1 MGTSRI
7 MSGMAALS
15 IVAGALLVIPTAANA
30 ADQVIELDCSV
41 ANYGGT
47 ELYMTDGDTLTITTT
62 NCDLGY
68 ASDYYSG
75 DRADHLADFDTDVL
89 AIDGD
94 TTVTYTANSHGVAN
108 YWAGIGFEGSGG
120 SAVVFFYVWPYLDDP
135 RGTLRESTT
144 IDLTESAVGDLD
156 FTEVSEDLGMNGFAH
171 HIFGYPECSVEA
183 GTHAYAT
190 VDVQVAEAGWYTL
203 RTYSA
208 DGTFAGPPTVLIL
221 DTLASGAPAESTTL
235 ACSDGRPFA
244 GFLPDFH
251 AITENQA
258 EISMMLQPG
267 TYRAVL
273 ADEQA
278 GSAADIAG
286 NADIGPVVFEV
297 WSDAPPAELAE
308 TGVRAG
314 ELMPAGVALMVM
326 GVAILALR
334 RVRRR
339 A

>member
-1 MGTSRI
+1 MGITRI
-7 MSGMAALS
+7 FWGMAALS
-15 IVAGALLVIPTAANA
+15 IVAGTLLVIPTPAHAAN
-30 ADQVIELDCSV
+30 QVIELDCSV
-41 ANYGGT
+41 INSGGT

-75 DRADHLADFDTDVL
+75 ERSDHLADFDTDIL

-94 TTVTYTANSHGVAN
+94 TTVTYTANSHGLPN

-135 RGTLRESTT
+135 RGTLRESLT
-144 IDLTESAVGDLD
+144 IDLAQMAEGDLD
-156 FTEVSEDLGMNGFAH
+156 FTEVSEDLGMNGLAH
-171 HIFGYPECSVEA
+171 HIFGDPECSVEA
-183 GTHAYAT
+183 GTHAYTT
-190 VDVQVAEAGWYTL
+190 VDVQVSAAGWYTL
-203 RTYSA
+203 RTFSE
-208 DGTFAGPPTVLIL
+208 GGIFAGPPTVLIL
-221 DTLASGAPAESTTL
+221 DTLDSGVPAPVTTL

-244 GFLPDFH
+244 GWMPDFR

-258 EISMMLQPG
+258 EVSMMLQPG

-273 ADEQA
+273 ASERA

-286 NADIGPVVFEV
+286 YENIGTVVLEV
-297 WSDAPPAELAE
+297 WSDAPMVELAE
-308 TGVRAG
+308 TGGRASG
-314 ELMPAGVALMVM
+314 SMLVGVALTALGFAV
-326 GVAILALR
+326 LALR
-334 RVRRR
+334 RARRR